1 VLLFLLGVMA
11 GGLISMIIMAI
22 LFIGSREEERSERLL
37 KNLTACNDKKLG

>member
-22 LFIGSREEERSERLL
+22 LFIGAREEEQSERLFD
-37 KNLTACNDKKLG
+37 NLTAGKQKKLV